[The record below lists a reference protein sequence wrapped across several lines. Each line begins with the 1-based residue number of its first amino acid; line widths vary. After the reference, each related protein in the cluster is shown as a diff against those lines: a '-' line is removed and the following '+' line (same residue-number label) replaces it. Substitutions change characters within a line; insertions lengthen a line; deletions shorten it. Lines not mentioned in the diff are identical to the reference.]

1 MCALFVHVWWWW
13 GAWWPSTHPP
23 MLVAKEVESHAGAF
37 SILHNLLQTPA
48 HQPANIRRVGGWWWW
63 VGGAGGCSP
72 CGAPSPHP
80 PRQQQHN
87 TQHHRVPPPPCRAV
101 PCRAG
106 GRRVSSCG
114 AARLE
119 GTNVREIQTQTRG
132 NFLEKDKKLWK
143 VVESFSLQLA
153 RAVGDKKQSDRDR
166 WGE

>member
-1 MCALFVHVWWWW
+1 MCPLCPRVVVV
-13 GAWWPSTHPP
+13 GGVVTLHPP
-23 MLVAKEVESHAGAF
+23 THAGGKGGGKPCRCF
-37 SILHNLLQTPA
+37 FDPA
-48 HQPANIRRVGGWWWW
+48 QPATNTSTAPCKHPEGGWWWWW

-87 TQHHRVPPPPCRAV
+87 TQHRVPPPPCRAV

-132 NFLEKDKKLWK
+132 NFLGKHKKFWK

-153 RAVGDKKQSDRDR
+153 RGVGDKSQSDRDAG
-166 WGE
+166 GE

>member
-1 MCALFVHVWWWW
+1 MTLL
-13 GAWWPSTHPP
+13 PP
-23 MLVAKEVESHAGAF
+23 THAGGKGGGKPCRCFFDPAQPATNT
-37 SILHNLLQTPA
+37 STPA
-48 HQPANIRRVGGWWWW
+48 CKHPEGGWWWW

-132 NFLEKDKKLWK
+132 NFLEKHKKFWK
-143 VVESFSLQLA
+143 VVESFSLQLD
-153 RAVGDKKQSDRDR
+153 RGVRDKRQSHRDR
-166 WGE
+166 